1 MAVIHD
7 IHFVTSFDK
16 LRDMPADGPPEVAFV
31 GRSNAGKSSAINA
44 MANRKRLA
52 YVSRTPGRT
61 QLINF
66 FAWGGRG
73 ILVDL
78 PGYGFA
84 KVPEAMRRNWNA
96 LVGGYIEQRA
106 SLAGLVVIMD
116 ARHPMKPLDEEMLD
130 WVAPRQIP
138 VHILLSKADKLSRN
152 DALQTLARV
161 RRGLATRPVNSSV
174 QLFSSLD
181 RQGVD
186 EAIARISAMLAGVA
200 APAPAPADES
210 MFSHSTA
217 EPESSDGSGK

>member
-16 LRDMPADGPPEVAFV
+16 LRDLPAPAAPEVAFV

-66 FAWGGRG
+66 FAWGARG
-73 ILVDL
+73 VLVDL

-96 LVGGYIEQRA
+96 LVGGYIEKRE
-106 SLAGLVVIMD
+106 SLSGLVVIMD
-116 ARHPMKPLDEEMLD
+116 ARHPMKQLDEEMLD
-130 WVAPRQIP
+130 WITPRQIP
-138 VHILLSKADKLSRN
+138 VHILLSKADKLSRGE
-152 DALQTLARV
+152 AVQTLAKVKRTLGE
-161 RRGLATRPVNSSV
+161 RPLASSV
-174 QLFSSLD
+174 QLFSSLN

-186 EAIARISAMLAGVA
+186 EAIGVISRMLAGGGPA
-200 APAPAPADES
+200 ATDAASARPDAAV
-210 MFSHSTA
+210 
-217 EPESSDGSGK
+217 DG

>member
-16 LRDMPADGPPEVAFV
+16 LRDLPQPAAPEVAFV
-31 GRSNAGKSSAINA
+31 GRSNAGKSSAINT

-66 FAWGGRG
+66 FAWGDRG

-84 KVPEAMRRNWNA
+84 RVPEAMRRNWNA
-96 LVGGYIEQRA
+96 LVGGYIEKRE

-116 ARHPMKPLDEEMLD
+116 ARHPMKQLDEEMLD
-130 WVAPRQIP
+130 WITPRQIP

-152 DALQTLARV
+152 DATQTLAKVKRA
-161 RRGLATRPVNSSV
+161 LADRPLASSV
-174 QLFSSLD
+174 QLFSSLN

-186 EAIARISAMLAGVA
+186 EAIGVISGMLVTARAARAAGS
-200 APAPAPADES
+200 P
-210 MFSHSTA
+210 
-217 EPESSDGSGK
+217 EPGGD

>member
-1 MAVIHD
+1 
-7 IHFVTSFDK
+7 
-16 LRDMPADGPPEVAFV
+16 
-31 GRSNAGKSSAINA
+31 

-66 FAWGGRG
+66 FAWGAKG

-96 LVGGYIEQRA
+96 LVGGYIEKREP
-106 SLAGLVVIMD
+106 LAGLVVIMD
-116 ARHPMKPLDEEMLD
+116 ARHPMKQLDEEMLD
-130 WVAPRQIP
+130 WITPRQVP

-152 DALQTLARV
+152 EAIQTLARV
-161 RRGLATRPVNSSV
+161 RRALAARPLTTSV
-174 QLFSSLD
+174 QLFSSLN

-186 EAIARISAMLAGVA
+186 EAIGVISRMLAGGA
-200 APAPAPADES
+200 DSPAEASATVPDS
-210 MFSHSTA
+210 TFS
-217 EPESSDGSGK
+217 EPD

>member
-16 LRDMPADGPPEVAFV
+16 LRDLLPGSTPEVAFV

-66 FAWGGRG
+66 FQWGARG
-73 ILVDL
+73 YLVDL

-96 LVGGYIEQRA
+96 LVGGYIETRE
-106 SLAGLVVIMD
+106 SLVGLVVIMD
-116 ARHPMKPLDEEMLD
+116 ARHPMKPIDEEMLD
-130 WVAPRQIP
+130 WIAPRQLP
-138 VHILLSKADKLSRN
+138 VHILLSKADKLSRSE
-152 DALQTLARV
+152 AVQTLATV
-161 RRGLATRPVNSSV
+161 RRALADKPIASSV
-174 QLFSSLD
+174 QLFSSLN

-186 EAIARISAMLAGVA
+186 EAIGRISAMLAGNTPANPGDIPDGESA
-200 APAPAPADES
+200 AN
-210 MFSHSTA
+210 
-217 EPESSDGSGK
+217 

>member
-16 LRDMPADGPPEVAFV
+16 LGDLPPGGPPEVAFV
-31 GRSNAGKSSAINA
+31 GRSNAGKSSAINT

-66 FAWGGRG
+66 FAWGARG

-96 LVGGYIEQRA
+96 LVGGYIEKREPL
-106 SLAGLVVIMD
+106 SGLVVIMD
-116 ARHPMKPLDEEMLD
+116 ARHPMKQLDEEMLD
-130 WVAPRQIP
+130 WITPRQIP

-152 DALQTLARV
+152 DAIQTLAKV
-161 RRGLATRPVNSSV
+161 RRALADRPLTSSV
-174 QLFSSLD
+174 QLFSSLN

-186 EAIARISAMLAGVA
+186 EAIGVISRMLAEA
-200 APAPAPADES
+200 RSPAHDADA
-210 MFSHSTA
+210 ST
-217 EPESSDGSGK
+217 E

>member
-16 LRDMPADGPPEVAFV
+16 LRDLPPPAAPEVAFV

-66 FAWGGRG
+66 FAWGTRG

-96 LVGGYIEQRA
+96 LVGGYIEKREP
-106 SLAGLVVIMD
+106 LAGLVVIMD
-116 ARHPMKPLDEEMLD
+116 SRHPMKQLDEEMLD
-130 WVAPRQIP
+130 WITPRQIP

-152 DALQTLARV
+152 EAIQTLAKV
-161 RRGLATRPVNSSV
+161 KHALGARPLSTSV
-174 QLFSSLD
+174 QLFSSLN

-186 EAIARISAMLAGVA
+186 EAIGVISRMLADRA
-200 APAPAPADES
+200 ATPAEASATMQDRTLSAPD
-210 MFSHSTA
+210 
-217 EPESSDGSGK
+217 

>member
-1 MAVIHD
+1 MAVLHD

-16 LRDMPADGPPEVAFV
+16 LRDLLPGSLPEVAFV
-31 GRSNAGKSSAINA
+31 GRSNAGKSSALNA

-66 FAWGGRG
+66 FAWGARG
-73 ILVDL
+73 HLVDL

-96 LVGGYIEQRA
+96 LVGGYLETRE

-116 ARHPMKPLDEEMLD
+116 ARHPMKPIDEEMLD
-130 WVAPRQIP
+130 WIAPRRLP
-138 VHILLSKADKLSRN
+138 VHILLSKADKLSRSE
-152 DALQTLARV
+152 AAQTLTRV
-161 RRGLATRPVNSSV
+161 RAALASKPLNSSV

-181 RQGVD
+181 RRGVD
-186 EAIARISAMLAGVA
+186 EAIARISSMLAAGAGA
-200 APAPAPADES
+200 ASATQQN
-210 MFSHSTA
+210 TA
-217 EPESSDGSGK
+217 GGD

>member
-16 LRDMPADGPPEVAFV
+16 LHDLPPDGPPEVAFV

-66 FAWGGRG
+66 FAWGARG

-96 LVGGYIEQRA
+96 LVGGYIEKREPL
-106 SLAGLVVIMD
+106 SGLVVIMD
-116 ARHPMKPLDEEMLD
+116 ARHPMKELDEEMLD
-130 WVAPRQIP
+130 WITPRQIP

-152 DALQTLARV
+152 DAIQTLAKV
-161 RRGLATRPVNSSV
+161 RRALAERPLTSSV
-174 QLFSSLD
+174 QLFSSLN

-186 EAIARISAMLAGVA
+186 EAIGQISGMLAGRAGTVVQPPDA
-200 APAPAPADES
+200 SKPDL
-210 MFSHSTA
+210 
-217 EPESSDGSGK
+217 

>member
-16 LRDMPADGPPEVAFV
+16 LSGLPAPAAPEVAFV

-66 FAWGGRG
+66 FAWGARG

-84 KVPEAMRRNWNA
+84 RVPEAMRRNWNA
-96 LVGGYIEQRA
+96 LVGGYIEKREP
-106 SLAGLVVIMD
+106 LAGLVVIMD
-116 ARHPMKPLDEEMLD
+116 ARHPMKQLDEEMLD
-130 WVAPRQIP
+130 WITPRQIP

-152 DALQTLARV
+152 DAIQTLAKVKRA
-161 RRGLATRPVNSSV
+161 LADRPLESSV

-186 EAIARISAMLAGVA
+186 EAISVISGILSGAAGRSKASPDTAGAIVGG
-200 APAPAPADES
+200 PA
-210 MFSHSTA
+210 
-217 EPESSDGSGK
+217 

>member
-7 IHFVTSFDK
+7 INFVTSFDK
-16 LRDMPADGPPEVAFV
+16 LRDLPPHAAPEVAFV
-31 GRSNAGKSSAINA
+31 GRSNAGKSSAINT

-66 FAWGGRG
+66 FAWGSRG

-96 LVGGYIEQRA
+96 LVGGYIEKRE

-116 ARHPMKPLDEEMLD
+116 ARHPMKQLDEEMLD
-130 WVAPRQIP
+130 WITPRQIP

-152 DALQTLARV
+152 EAVQTLAKV
-161 RRGLATRPVNSSV
+161 RRALAARPLSSSV
-174 QLFSSLD
+174 QLFSSLN

-186 EAIARISAMLAGVA
+186 EAIGVISGMLVGVHTPVA
-200 APAPAPADES
+200 ANAP
-210 MFSHSTA
+210 
-217 EPESSDGSGK
+217 EPGED

>member
-7 IHFVTSFDK
+7 IDFVTSFDK
-16 LRDMPADGPPEVAFV
+16 LRDLPPPAAPEVAFV
-31 GRSNAGKSSAINA
+31 GRSNAGKSSAINT

-66 FAWGGRG
+66 FAWGDRG

-84 KVPEAMRRNWNA
+84 RVPEAMRRNWNA
-96 LVGGYIEQRA
+96 LVGGYIEKRE

-116 ARHPMKPLDEEMLD
+116 ARHPMKQLDEEMLD
-130 WVAPRQIP
+130 WITPRQIP

-152 DALQTLARV
+152 DATQTLAKVKRA
-161 RRGLATRPVNSSV
+161 LADRPLASSV
-174 QLFSSLD
+174 QLFSSLN

-186 EAIARISAMLAGVA
+186 EAIGVISGMLVTARAARAAGS
-200 APAPAPADES
+200 P
-210 MFSHSTA
+210 
-217 EPESSDGSGK
+217 EPGGD

>member
-16 LRDMPADGPPEVAFV
+16 LRDLPPPAAPEVAFV

-61 QLINF
+61 QLVNF
-66 FAWGGRG
+66 FAWGERG

-96 LVGGYIEQRA
+96 LVGGYIETRVP
-106 SLAGLVVIMD
+106 LAGLVVIMD
-116 ARHPMKPLDEEMLD
+116 ARHPMKQLDEEMLD
-130 WVAPRQIP
+130 WITPRQIP
-138 VHILLSKADKLSRN
+138 VHVLLSKADKLSRN
-152 DALQTLARV
+152 EAIQTLSRV
-161 RRGLATRPVNSSV
+161 KRALAGRPLVSSV
-174 QLFSSLD
+174 QLFSSLN

-186 EAIARISAMLAGVA
+186 EAIGVISRMLAGSG
-200 APAPAPADES
+200 APPASKPAGASES
-210 MFSHSTA
+210 TVS
-217 EPESSDGSGK
+217 EPD

>member
-16 LRDMPADGPPEVAFV
+16 LPDLPPDGPPEVAFV

-66 FAWGGRG
+66 FAWGARG

-84 KVPEAMRRNWNA
+84 RVPEAMRRNWNA
-96 LVGGYIEQRA
+96 LVGGYIEKRA

-116 ARHPMKPLDEEMLD
+116 ARHPMKQLDEEMLD
-130 WVAPRQIP
+130 WITPRQIP
-138 VHILLSKADKLSRN
+138 VHILLSKADKLSRS
-152 DALQTLARV
+152 DAVQTLAKV
-161 RRGLATRPVNSSV
+161 RRALADRPLTSSV
-174 QLFSSLD
+174 QLFSSLN

-186 EAIARISAMLAGVA
+186 EAIGRISGMLDCQ
-200 APAPAPADES
+200 P
-210 MFSHSTA
+210 
-217 EPESSDGSGK
+217 

>member
-16 LRDMPADGPPEVAFV
+16 LRDLPPPAAPEVAFV

-66 FAWGGRG
+66 FAWGARG
-73 ILVDL
+73 VLVDL

-96 LVGGYIEQRA
+96 LVGGYIEKRE
-106 SLAGLVVIMD
+106 SLSGLVVIMD
-116 ARHPMKPLDEEMLD
+116 ARHPMKQLDEEMLD
-130 WVAPRQIP
+130 WITPRQIP
-138 VHILLSKADKLSRN
+138 VHILLSKADKLSRGE
-152 DALQTLARV
+152 AVQTLAKVKRTLGE
-161 RRGLATRPVNSSV
+161 RPLASSV
-174 QLFSSLD
+174 QLFSSLN

-186 EAIARISAMLAGVA
+186 EAIGVISRMLAGGGPA
-200 APAPAPADES
+200 ATDAASARPDAAV
-210 MFSHSTA
+210 
-217 EPESSDGSGK
+217 DG

>member
-16 LRDMPADGPPEVAFV
+16 LSDLPPGGPPEVAFV
-31 GRSNAGKSSAINA
+31 GRSNAGKSSAINT

-66 FAWGGRG
+66 FAWGSRG

-96 LVGGYIEQRA
+96 LVGGYIEKREPL
-106 SLAGLVVIMD
+106 SGLVVIMD
-116 ARHPMKPLDEEMLD
+116 ARHPMKQLDEEMLD
-130 WVAPRQIP
+130 WITPRQIP

-152 DALQTLARV
+152 DAIQTLAKV
-161 RRGLATRPVNSSV
+161 RRALADRPLTSSV
-174 QLFSSLD
+174 QLFSSLN

-186 EAIARISAMLAGVA
+186 EAIGVISRMLAEARNPAQGA
-200 APAPAPADES
+200 AS
-210 MFSHSTA
+210 G
-217 EPESSDGSGK
+217 PE

>member
-16 LRDMPADGPPEVAFV
+16 LGDLPPGGPPEVAFV
-31 GRSNAGKSSAINA
+31 GRSNAGKSSAINT

-66 FAWGGRG
+66 FAWGARG

-96 LVGGYIEQRA
+96 LVGGYIEKREPL
-106 SLAGLVVIMD
+106 SGLVVIMD
-116 ARHPMKPLDEEMLD
+116 ARHPMKQLDEEMLD
-130 WVAPRQIP
+130 WITPRQIP

-152 DALQTLARV
+152 DAIQTLAKV
-161 RRGLATRPVNSSV
+161 RRALADRPLTTSV
-174 QLFSSLD
+174 QLFSSLN

-186 EAIARISAMLAGVA
+186 EAIGVISRMLAEA
-200 APAPAPADES
+200 RSPAHGADA
-210 MFSHSTA
+210 ST
-217 EPESSDGSGK
+217 E

>member
-16 LRDMPADGPPEVAFV
+16 LHDLPPAGPPEVAFV

-44 MANRKRLA
+44 MANRRRLA

-96 LVGGYIEQRA
+96 LVGGYIEKREP
-106 SLAGLVVIMD
+106 LAGLVVIMD
-116 ARHPMKPLDEEMLD
+116 ARHPMKQLDEEMLD
-130 WVAPRQIP
+130 WITPRQIP

-152 DALQTLARV
+152 EAIQTLAKVKRAV
-161 RRGLATRPVNSSV
+161 GERPLASSV
-174 QLFSSLD
+174 QLFSSLN

-186 EAIARISAMLAGVA
+186 EAIGVISRMLAGAGSLPVVTS
-200 APAPAPADES
+200 PAEQLSGA
-210 MFSHSTA
+210 
-217 EPESSDGSGK
+217 PESTVDQLD